1 MVKKEEHFSEEA
13 RVDDPEHALEGELV
27 DIDVVAEALEA
38 SLEFP
43 EVPLVENE
51 DEVDFE
57 DQEDLSSQEE
67 PDSFLTVK
75 APPKRDPLSA
85 YLKRISY
92 FPMLKQDEEYTLA
105 KRWQETGDVR
115 AKEKIIASHLRLVSK
130 IAQGYRGY
138 GMPLLDLISE
148 GHIGIMKAL
157 EKFDPEKGV
166 RFSTYAMWWVRAA
179 MKEYVMRNWSLVKTG
194 TTAAQKK
201 LFFNL
206 RSKRRAMLEEGQR
219 YLTEEQIAQIAKDL
233 NVPENSVA
241 EMAKRLNGN
250 DYSLNTPIGGDEEG
264 QWQDWI
270 EDEEEN
276 HAEQIA
282 QNDEFKKRSEML
294 ENAFQFLKPRELK
307 IMQMRRLE
315 EPPQTLETIGLELN
329 LSRERVR
336 QIEMKA
342 FVKVQKNVQQQI
354 QDGQR
359 KAEVALNNNRAVLD
373 N

>member
-1 MVKKEEHFSEEA
+1 MVKKEEDFSEGA

-38 SLEFP
+38 SQEFP
-43 EVPLVENE
+43 EVPVVDGDE
-51 DEVDFE
+51 EVDFDKE
-57 DQEDLSSQEE
+57 DDPSFQKE
-67 PDSFLTVK
+67 PNPFIAVK
-75 APPKRDPLSA
+75 VPPKRDPLSA
-85 YLKRISY
+85 YLKRISH
-92 FPMLKQDEEYTLA
+92 FPMLEKEEEYTLA
-105 KRWQETGDVR
+105 KQWQETGDLR
-115 AKEKIIASHLRLVSK
+115 AKEKIIGSHLRLVSK

-166 RFSTYAMWWVRAA
+166 RFSTYAMWWVRAS

-206 RSKRRAMLEEGQR
+206 RSKRRAMLDEGQR
-219 YLTEEQIAQIAKDL
+219 YLNEKQIAQIAKDL
-233 NVPENSVA
+233 GVPEKSVA

-250 DYSLNTPIGGDEEG
+250 DYSLNTPIGGEEEG

-282 QNDEFKKRSEML
+282 HNDEFKKRSEML
-294 ENAFQFLKPRELK
+294 ESAFQFLKPRELK

-315 EPPQTLETIGLELN
+315 EPPKTLETIGLELN

-342 FVKVQKNVQQQI
+342 FVKVQKNVRQQV
-354 QDGQR
+354 QDVQR
-359 KAEVALNNNRAVLD
+359 KTEIALNDSVTF
-373 N
+373 

>member
-1 MVKKEEHFSEEA
+1 MKKEVESLEEA
-13 RVDDPEHALEGELV
+13 RVDDPGHALENELV
-27 DIDVVAEALEA
+27 DIDVVAETLEA
-38 SLEFP
+38 SKEFP
-43 EVPLVENE
+43 EVPLVNGE
-51 DEVDFE
+51 DEVDF
-57 DQEDLSSQEE
+57 DNQ
-67 PDSFLTVK
+67 PDPSFQK
-75 APPKRDPLSA
+75 APKPFLIVHETPKRDHLST
-85 YLKRISY
+85 YLKKIRH
-92 FPMLKQDEEYTLA
+92 FPMLEKEEEYILA
-105 KRWQETGDVR
+105 KRWQDIGDVR
-115 AKEKIIASHLRLVSK
+115 AKEKIIGSHLRLVSK

-166 RFSTYAMWWVRAA
+166 RFSTYAMWWVKAS

-206 RSKRRAMLEEGQR
+206 RSKRRTLLEEGQR
-219 YLTEEQIAQIAKDL
+219 YLNEEQIAQIAKDL
-233 NVPENSVA
+233 DVPEKTVA

-250 DYSLNTPIGGDEEG
+250 DYSLNTPIGGEEEG

-276 HAEQIA
+276 HAEKIA
-282 QNDEFKKRSEML
+282 HNDEFKKRSAML
-294 ENAFQFLKPRELK
+294 ESAFQLLKPRELK

-315 EPPQTLETIGLELN
+315 SPPRTLEVIGLELN

-342 FVKVQKNVQQQI
+342 FVKVQKNIRQQVQNVQKKTK
-354 QDGQR
+354 DASNKGR
-359 KAEVALNNNRAVLD
+359 VY
-373 N
+373 

>member
-1 MVKKEEHFSEEA
+1 MVKKEEDFLEEA
-13 RVDDPEHALEGELV
+13 RVDDPGHALESELV
-27 DIDVVAEALEA
+27 NIDVVAEALEA
-38 SLEFP
+38 SKEFP
-43 EVPLVENE
+43 EVPLVEGS
-51 DEVDFE
+51 DEVDFDE
-57 DQEDLSSQEE
+57 QQDPAFQKSPKPFIKPQ
-67 PDSFLTVK
+67 DS
-75 APPKRDPLSA
+75 PKRDPLSA
-85 YLKRISY
+85 YFKKISY
-92 FPMLKQDEEYTLA
+92 FPMLGKEEEYTLA
-105 KRWQETGDVR
+105 KQWQETGDVR
-115 AKEKIIASHLRLVSK
+115 AKEKIIGSHLRLVSK

-157 EKFDPEKGV
+157 EKFDPEQGN

-179 MKEYVMRNWSLVKTG
+179 MKEYVVRNWSLVKTG

-206 RSKRRAMLEEGQR
+206 RSKRRALLDEGQR
-219 YLTEEQIAQIAKDL
+219 YLNEDQIAQIAKDL
-233 NVPENSVA
+233 DVPEKTVA

-250 DYSLNTPIGGDEEG
+250 DYSLNTPIGGEEEG

-282 QNDEFKKRSEML
+282 HNDELKKRSEML

-315 EPPQTLETIGLELN
+315 EPPKTLEIIGLELN

-342 FVKVQKNVQQQI
+342 FVKVQKNVRQQVQNA
-354 QDGQR
+354 QNKTER
-359 KAEVALNNNRAVLD
+359 VLSD
-373 N
+373 NKMH